1 MKIKN
6 LNSFGQNTDRH
17 RENECNVC
25 KWVWYSTSSVWVEW
39 EREKREWQ
47 RRKESDREKKRM
59 REKEIRMTRETSAK
73 KEGTIVHMSERKK
86 KRESERVEQRKK

>member
-17 RENECNVC
+17 RENVCDVC
-25 KWVWYSTSSVWVEW
+25 KFVWVEW

-73 KEGTIVHMSERKK
+73 KEGKIVLMSESKK
-86 KRESERVEQRKK
+86 